1 MPIKLTVTDGRGMI
15 TRHHRI
21 AAMSVTEVTV
31 DGVTSEFIDINLYSY
46 ANKAIYDA
54 GLATKTD
61 TIVDGKTVPVTTP
74 ARDLHY
80 SSQAIR
86 LPIGDGNISKVNI
99 YARIKAEVPAFAAA
113 TSE

>member
-1 MPIKLTVTDGRGMI
+1 MPIKLTVTDEKGMV

-21 AAMSVTEVTV
+21 AAMSVTEEMV
-31 DGVTSEFIDINLYSY
+31 DGVLIEFIDINLYSY
-46 ANKAIYDA
+46 ASKAIYDLGVA
-54 GLATKTD
+54 EK
-61 TIVDGKTVPVTTP
+61 K
-74 ARDLHY
+74 DLHY

-99 YARIKAEVPAFAAA
+99 YARIKAEVPAFATA